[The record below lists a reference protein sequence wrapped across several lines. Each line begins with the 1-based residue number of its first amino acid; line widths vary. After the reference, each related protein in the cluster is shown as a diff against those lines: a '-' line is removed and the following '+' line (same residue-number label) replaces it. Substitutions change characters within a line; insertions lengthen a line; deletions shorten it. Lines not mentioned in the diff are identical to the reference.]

1 MSRFFIDR
9 PVFAIVVSLFLLL
22 IGLLS
27 VGKLPVGEFPNIALP
42 TVQVNAFYLGAS
54 SDVVEES
61 VTAPIDQQIN
71 GATDMMYI
79 NGVSGDDGS
88 SSIAVT
94 FALERD
100 PDLAAVEVQNR
111 VSQANSQLPAEAINA
126 GITVRKQSPDTLMY
140 FALYSPE
147 SSYDPLFISNYGYV
161 YIVDELKRVKGVG
174 DVRVFGSDFGMR
186 IWLKPDRMARLGIT
200 AADVAQAIKEQNLQ
214 VPAGQVGQPPA
225 TRGQSFQY
233 SLRVK
238 GRLVETSQF
247 EDIIVGSRP
256 DGSFVRIKDIARVE
270 LGARTY
276 GNVSDVDG
284 KPGAVVSI
292 SLVPGANALQT
303 AELVKEELH
312 RLKGGFPKD
321 LDYKIVYDSSDFVK
335 ASVEEVVHTFVE
347 ALVLVLIVVF
357 LFLQN
362 WRTTLIPMLAV
373 PVSLIATFAAFNLLG
388 FTINTLSL
396 FGMVLA
402 IGIVVD
408 DAIVVV
414 EAVEHKMS
422 TGLEVRE
429 ATIKAMEEV
438 QGPVVAIALI
448 LAAVFVP
455 MGFIPGVTGQLYKQ
469 FAVTVAVSTAFSA
482 LVALTLT
489 PTLCIMLMKPHAH
502 GDGLLDRFFRG
513 FNRGFDWLNHRY
525 GKVAAGL
532 VKRMLIVML
541 IFGGILLATGE
552 LFRIVP
558 TGFVPDE
565 DKGAIFMQVV
575 LPDAA
580 SQERTQAV
588 LQKVEETTR
597 AIPGVESV
605 VGVTGFDLISGTA
618 ASNGALVIVKLK
630 PWEERTTRDQHAR
643 AIIGK
648 LYFTMMS
655 MPEAMVLP
663 FNPPALPG
671 FGSVSGFSFMLQARS
686 NQSAEELASVAQDFI
701 AAAKKRPEIGNI
713 NTTFSASTPNYQ
725 LYVDREKAN
734 KLGVPINDVFT
745 TLQTF
750 LGGYQVND
758 FTRFGR
764 NYKVSMQAES
774 EFRQEVTDI
783 AQLYV
788 RNRDGNMVPLDTLTT
803 WQQGS
808 GARFLQRYNLYR
820 TAAFSGSPG
829 PGASSGDAIRALEEV
844 GREVLPDG
852 YGFEWSGQSKQEIE
866 AGNSSTIV
874 LGLSILVVFLFL
886 AALYESWAVP
896 FAVLLATPFGF
907 LGALIALKL
916 VGIPFNVYGQIGL
929 VTLVGLSA
937 KNAILIVEFAKLN
950 REQGMPIREAALSA
964 ARLRL
969 RPVLMTSLAFILGV
983 VPLVLAQGAGAAS
996 KVSVGITVFGGML
1009 AATILTTLAVPAFY
1023 VLIQGLS
1030 ERFGGKAPPPGDPDG
1045 AVDAAERGAPA

>member
-1 MSRFFIDR
+1 MARFFIDR
-9 PVFAIVVSLFLLL
+9 PVLAIVLSLFLLL
-22 IGLLS
+22 IGTLSLLR
-27 VGKLPVGEFPNIALP
+27 LPVGEFPNIALP

-71 GATDMMYI
+71 GATDMLYI
-79 NGVSGDDGS
+79 NALSADDGS

-111 VSQANSQLPAEAINA
+111 VSQANSQLPADVINA
-126 GITVRKQSPDTLMY
+126 GVTVRKQSPDTLMY
-140 FALYSPE
+140 LALYSPDGT
-147 SSYDPLFISNYGYV
+147 YDPLFVSNYAFVYV
-161 YIVDELKRVKGVG
+161 VDELKRVKGVG
-174 DVRVFGSDFGMR
+174 DVRVFGSEFGMR
-186 IWLKPDRMARLGIT
+186 IWLRPDRMASLGIT
-200 AADVAQAIKEQNLQ
+200 AADVAQSIREQNLQ

-238 GRLVETSQF
+238 GRLTDTEEFADV
-247 EDIIVGSRP
+247 IVGSKP
-256 DGSFVRIKDIARVE
+256 DGSFIRIRDIGRVE
-270 LGARTY
+270 LGAKSY
-276 GNVSDVDG
+276 SNVSTFDG
-284 KPGAVVSI
+284 KPAAAISI
-292 SLVPGANALQT
+292 ALVPGANALET
-303 AELVKEELH
+303 AGLVNAQLE
-312 RLKGGFPKD
+312 RLAAGFPQGM
-321 LDYKIVYDSSDFVK
+321 DYSIVYDSS
-335 ASVEEVVHTFVE
+335 AFVE
-347 ALVLVLIVVF
+347 ASVHEVIMTFFEALLLVLVVVF

-373 PVSLIATFAAFNLLG
+373 PVSLVATFAAFQLLG

-414 EAVEHKMS
+414 EAVEHNMS
-422 TGLEVRE
+422 KGMSVRD

-448 LAAVFVP
+448 LAAVFIP

-469 FAVTVAVSTAFSA
+469 FAVTVAVSTGFSA

-489 PTLCIMLMKPHAH
+489 PALCMMLMKPHAESH
-502 GDGLLDRFFRG
+502 GLLARFFKG
-513 FNRGFDWLNHRY
+513 FNSGFDRLNGRY
-525 GKVAAGL
+525 GATAAVLARRTLLVMLTLGALVVATAGL
-532 VKRMLIVML
+532 
-541 IFGGILLATGE
+541 
-552 LFRIVP
+552 FRAVP

-565 DKGAIFMQVV
+565 DKGAVFMQVV

-580 SQERTQAV
+580 SQERTEAV
-588 LQKVEETTR
+588 LREVERRTR
-597 AIPGVESV
+597 AVPGVESLV
-605 VGVTGFDLISGTA
+605 SVAGFDLISGTA

-630 PWEERTTRDQHAR
+630 PWGERRAPEQHAA
-643 AIIGK
+643 AIVGR
-648 LYFTMMS
+648 LYMS
-655 MPEAMVLP
+655 MQDIPEAIVMP

-686 NQSAEELASVAQDFI
+686 NQPPEELAAVARDFI
-701 AAAKKRPEIGNI
+701 AKASQRPEIGRI
-713 NTTFSASTPNYQ
+713 TTTFSASTPNYQ
-725 LYVDREKAN
+725 LQVDREKAK
-734 KLGVPINDVFT
+734 KLGVPINDVLT

-764 NYKVSMQAES
+764 NYKVTMQADAD
-774 EFRQEVTDI
+774 FRQEVSDI
-783 AQLYV
+783 SRLFV
-788 RNRDGNMVPLDTLTT
+788 RNAEGGMVPLDTLTT
-803 WQQGS
+803 WQPGS
-808 GARFLQRYNLYR
+808 GARFLQRFNLYR
-820 TAAFSGSPG
+820 TAAFSGSPA
-829 PGASSGDAIRALEEV
+829 PGASSGEALRALEEV
-844 GREVLPDG
+844 AAEVLPEG

-866 AGNSSTIV
+866 AGNSATVV
-874 LGLSILVVFLFL
+874 LALSIVVVFLFL

-907 LGALIALKL
+907 LGALLALKL
-916 VGIPFNVYGQIGL
+916 AGIPFNVYGQIGL

-950 REQGMPIREAALSA
+950 REKGMPIFESALEA

-969 RPVLMTSLAFILGV
+969 RPILMTSFAFILGV
-983 VPLVLAQGAGAAS
+983 VPLMIASGAGAAS
-996 KVSVGITVFGGML
+996 KQSVGTAVFGGMI
-1009 AATILTTLAVPAFY
+1009 AATVLTTLAVPAFY
-1023 VLIQGLS
+1023 VLIQGLA
-1030 ERFGGKAPPPGDPDG
+1030 ERFGGKPPGHGAHPPDAAPPP
-1045 AVDAAERGAPA
+1045 AEASA